1 MFTSLCSAMA
11 TKQVLGLFKIYQKLA
26 DIVKEKSV
34 GGAAGSAGG
43 AGKDKKGRGRGSA
56 TGR

>member
-1 MFTSLCSAMA
+1 MA
-11 TKQVLGLFKIYQKLA
+11 TEQVLGLFKIYQKLA

-34 GGAAGSAGG
+34 GGAAGSAG
-43 AGKDKKGRGRGSA
+43 AGKDKKGKGRGSA